1 MPTQNIISETK
12 ICSCKKQAN
21 IKKPVSQ
28 QKLPFFLSLIIAI
41 LPKCPFCIFGYTSAL
56 AMCSGTTI
64 ESHKAGNAVAYLPL
78 VLATFVVVSLLMN
91 FKGRRTWYAL
101 GLALFGTLLI
111 NWSALWS
118 GNLMA
123 YFSGA
128 FFLFLSI
135 FINGSFAFFW
145 RNLKQKLS
153 SQIPQIKTN

>member
-1 MPTQNIISETK
+1 M
-12 ICSCKKQAN
+12 
-21 IKKPVSQ
+21 
-28 QKLPFFLSLIIAI
+28 
-41 LPKCPFCIFGYTSAL
+41 
-56 AMCSGTTI
+56 AMCSGSSI

-78 VLATFVVVSLLMN
+78 LLATFVVVSLLMN
-91 FKGRRTWYAL
+91 FKGKRTWYAL

-111 NWSALWS
+111 NWSALWT

-145 RNLKQKLS
+145 RNLKQKFS
-153 SQIPQIKTN
+153 PQMSQIDTH